1 MRGSLAIGEPRA
13 AGEVPGG
20 PDREEE
26 FDSMSASGRTIVI
39 VGGVAG
45 GASAAARA
53 RRIDE
58 HASIILLEKDEH
70 VSFANCGLPYYIGGE
85 IAERERLLVAPK
97 AMLRRRFNLD
107 VRTRQE
113 VRSIDRAA
121 RTVTV
126 RDLDSGEHYAQSYD
140 KLILAPG
147 AAPLVPPLDGAD
159 APGVFTL
166 RNLED
171 TDRIKA
177 AVDASGARTAAVIGA
192 GYIGLEMVEQLARRG
207 FRVALA
213 ELQPQILPLFDPE
226 MVRPI
231 EDDLRARGIALH
243 LGDGIESVLTGPDG
257 KARGVRLK
265 SGAELPA
272 EVVVL
277 GLGVR
282 PNLGLAKEAGLE
294 IGPPPA
300 GGIATN
306 EFMQTSDP
314 DIYAVGDAAEYPYG
328 PTGTPMRVALAGPAN
343 RAGRIAGEHA
353 AGGKARPMAE
363 VFGTAIVRA
372 FDRVA
377 AMTGLTMSLARRLG
391 RPARSVVVVSNNHA
405 GYYPGAEPIT
415 LKLVY
420 EPETGKVLGAQALG
434 GEGVDKRIDVVATA
448 MHFGGT
454 VADLAGLDLAYAPP
468 FGAAKDPVH
477 MAAFAACNQLDG
489 LDEYVE
495 PDADLSAVPQFVDV
509 RTPGE
514 VAEQPFPGVD
524 QAINIPL
531 DELRTRVGELDPSIE
546 TVVSCRTGLRSHV
559 AQRMLRQ
566 LGFEEVK
573 AVTGGEMIRSRAWR
587 PGQE

>member
-1 MRGSLAIGEPRA
+1 MN
-13 AGEVPGG
+13 
-20 PDREEE
+20 
-26 FDSMSASGRTIVI
+26 ASGRTIVI

-58 HASIILLEKDEH
+58 HARIILFEKDGH

-85 IAERERLLVAPK
+85 IADREKLLVAPSE
-97 AMLRRRFNLD
+97 LLERRFRLD

-113 VRSIDRAA
+113 VVSIDRQAK
-121 RTVTV
+121 TVTV
-126 RDLDSGEHYAQSYD
+126 RDHASGGDYAQSYD
-140 KLILAPG
+140 RLILAPG
-147 AAPLVPPLDGAD
+147 ASPLVPPLEGAD

-177 AVDASGARTAAVIGA
+177 AVDASGARIAAVIGA
-192 GYIGLEMVEQLARRG
+192 GYIGLEMVEQLSRLG

-231 EDDLRARGIALH
+231 EDDLRSRGVDLH
-243 LGDGIESVLTGPDG
+243 LGDGIEAVLTGPDG
-257 KARGVRLK
+257 RARGVLLK
-265 SGAELPA
+265 SGAEVDA
-272 EVVVL
+272 EVVIL

-282 PNLGLAKEAGLE
+282 PNLGLARDAGLE
-294 IGPPPA
+294 VGDGPG

-328 PTGTPMRVALAGPAN
+328 PTGSPMRVALAGPAN

-353 AGGKARPMAE
+353 ASGRSRPMAE
-363 VFGTAIVRA
+363 VFGTAIVRC

-377 AMTGLTMSLARRLG
+377 AMTGLTMTLARRLD

-420 EPETGKVLGAQALG
+420 EPGTGKVLGAQALG
-434 GEGVDKRIDVVATA
+434 GEGVDKRIDVIATSL
-448 MHFGGT
+448 HFGGT

-489 LDEYVE
+489 LVDFVE
-495 PDADLSAVPQFVDV
+495 PDADLSHVPQFVDV
-509 RTPGE
+509 RTPKE
-514 VAEQPFPGVD
+514 VADEPFPGVD
-524 QAINIPL
+524 RPINIPL
-531 DELRTRVGELDPSIE
+531 DELRDRINELDPSAE
-546 TVVSCRTGLRSHV
+546 TVVSCRTGVRSHV
-559 AQRMLRQ
+559 AQRLLRQ
-566 LGFEEVK
+566 LGFEKVK
-573 AVTGGEMIRSRAWR
+573 AVSGGEMVRSRAWR
-587 PGQE
+587 SGDGG